1 MMDIIEATRNLG
13 AVIQQDARFIRFA
26 KAKLQNDNDEE
37 LQKNIGEFNLTRM
50 EMDRLAAAEE
60 QDEEKMR
67 QLNEKLRAVYTA
79 VMASAGMTE
88 YNNAKAELD
97 GLLNDVNSMIMQCVD
112 GADPAV
118 VEPEKHSCTGSC
130 ESCGGCH

>member
-1 MMDIIEATRNLG
+1 MMDILEATRNLG
-13 AVIQQDARFIRFA
+13 AAIQRDERFIRFA

-50 EMDRLAAAEE
+50 EMDRVASAET
-60 QDEEKMR
+60 QDEAKM
-67 QLNEKLRAVYTA
+67 QELNEKLRSIYTA
-79 VMASAGMTE
+79 VMASPCMVE

-97 GLLNDVNSMIMQCVD
+97 SLLNDVNSVIMQCVD
-112 GADPAV
+112 GADPAT